1 MNQYPTK
8 QIDRRP
14 RLPLFDKCLLLF
26 GVAIS
31 VIGIVTGK
39 WQELQLVEVI
49 CIVVVV
55 SVIRA
60 HYRHTRLCCPTCK
73 IIIKMQSD
81 ESSKLFVCEH
91 CRVVW
96 DNGPITGSTNA
107 SGAEDMFFD

>member
-31 VIGIVTGK
+31 VIGFVTGK
-39 WQELQLVEVI
+39 WQELHLVEVI

-81 ESSKLFVCEH
+81 ESSKLFVIAGVTE
-91 CRVVW
+91 RTYRP
-96 DNGPITGSTNA
+96 NSTQI
-107 SGAEDMFFD
+107 GAGTLTALRA